1 MAMPISEPRSITE
14 VVESE
19 NSKLRKEIEELR
31 KEQVKCKCQIKA
43 NPAPILKGDAL
54 DFQDYLILKALGF
67 FAIFYNAK
75 SLIYQR
81 CHSLFNSQKS
91 TPKRMP
97 IFV

>member
-54 DFQDYLILKALGF
+54 DFQNFCYLILKALGF
-67 FAIFYNAK
+67 FCNFL
-75 SLIYQR
+75 SPFFWVGVRRPLEDSG
-81 CHSLFNSQKS
+81 HSIS
-91 TPKRMP
+91 
-97 IFV
+97 

>member
-1 MAMPISEPRSITE
+1 LIKKYNLGKNLIPISEPRSITE

-54 DFQDYLILKALGF
+54 DFQKFFLSNLKLNF
-67 FAIFYNAK
+67 SAIFYKIK
-75 SLIYQR
+75 SY
-81 CHSLFNSQKS
+81 
-91 TPKRMP
+91 
-97 IFV
+97 